1 MVATAVP
8 GYRTTHTVSRPDR
21 AGEHRGDME
30 GTTHAATGF
39 LAGLGL
45 GVFMHAGMNLHG
57 DAAAA
62 AVGQD
67 VLFGLVTAGMALLPD
82 ADHPKASFAHAAGGL
97 SHGISHLVTTLT
109 GGHRQGMHSVAG
121 ILALTL
127 VTASCADWWPNK
139 WSLLGLGVLLA
150 ICTAAG
156 LRATGF
162 LRRRGEAFIAGS
174 AVAAA
179 SVFFI
184 RGDLWWLTM
193 LGMALHV
200 FEDEFTGHGCA
211 LAWPFT
217 SRRFGGDGR
226 QPAARRPVS
235 PRPAGRPAE
244 RPADP
249 PRPRQGPSKPAC
261 PACWMGNCE
270 GCKDRGCGCPQRE
283 HPARPKRTRAKATV
297 PPEQPDGPR
306 ITVEW
311 SDDIPP
317 F

>member
-1 MVATAVP
+1 MAATAVP

-39 LAGLGL
+39 LAGLGF
-45 GVFMHAGMNLHG
+45 GVLVHVGSGLPAG
-57 DAAAA
+57 AAA
-62 AVGQD
+62 GQD

-82 ADHPKASFAHAAGGL
+82 ADHPKASFAHAAGGI
-97 SHGISHLVTTLT
+97 SHGISHLVTTLM
-109 GGHRQGMHSVAG
+109 GGHRQGMHSVVG
-121 ILALTL
+121 VVLLTL

-139 WSLLGLGVLLA
+139 WSLAGLALLVA

-179 SVFFI
+179 SVYFI
-184 RGDLWWLTM
+184 RADLWWLVM
-193 LGMALHV
+193 LGMALHI

-235 PRPAGRPAE
+235 PRPSRRPAE
-244 RPADP
+244 RGPDQ
-249 PRPRQGPSKPAC
+249 PRTRTGPVPSRPMC
-261 PACWMGNCE
+261 LQCIVGECGE
-270 GCKDRGCGCPQRE
+270 CTDRGCGCPQRV
-283 HPARPKRTRAKATV
+283 HPVRPVRKRKATV
-297 PPEQPDGPR
+297 PPEQPDGPG

-311 SDDIPP
+311 SDDVPP